1 LVEEL
6 PIAPLILFLDDMQN
20 YDLFSFKCLIKILK
34 YKVKDIL
41 IIAGTRL
48 DYMELPLFDVPNTS
62 SQAQVVFEKGL
73 PGVLDTI

>member
-1 LVEEL
+1 MVEEL